1 MIPPAPTAYF
11 SKERLTE
18 LMPALYA
25 FARTLYHQQN
35 DVDDLVQE
43 TLLKALANREKYLP
57 YSSLRSWLFTIMK
70 NIFYTRLHLA
80 KREAPASKGCVSTSY
95 SAAINPSQDSA
106 LEMQDVEAAIHTL
119 PIKYQRVLLLITIE
133 GQSYQ
138 RTAQICNCTIGTV
151 KSRLNRARSKLQNK
165 IEGID

>member
-1 MIPPAPTAYF
+1 MTSLKATSYF
-11 SKERLTE
+11 SKDRLFE
-18 LMPALYA
+18 MMPALYA
-25 FARTLYHQQN
+25 FARTLYEQKS

-43 TLLKALANREKYLP
+43 TLLKALANREKYRP

-70 NIFYTRLHLA
+70 NIFYTRIHLA
-80 KREAPASKGCVSTSY
+80 KREAPALKDCVSKSY
-95 SAAINPSQDSA
+95 SAAINPSQNLF
-106 LEMQDVEAAIHTL
+106 LEMKDVQAAIQTL

-138 RTAQICNCTIGTV
+138 RTAQISNCTIGTV
-151 KSRLNRARSKLQNK
+151 KSRLNRARSKLQEK